1 MTLKN
6 LHRITGII
14 VSIFVIAHL
23 FNHSMAWFGIA
34 THQRILDTF
43 RIAYQQPI
51 IEVFLISCFLF
62 QAFSGVKLILKLRKK
77 EEKTTFEKVQIY
89 SGVILGLFII
99 QHIAAT
105 IGQRFYFKFDTN
117 FYFASRVVLQNPIKW
132 YFIPYYALG
141 IMSFAT
147 HVANVHE
154 HKMISRIGEQ
164 QAKVHFWVIIS
175 LFALATFLI
184 LFVFMGGRFEILIP
198 KEYLVY

>member
-14 VSIFVIAHL
+14 VSIFVIVHL

-34 THQRILDTF
+34 THQRILEIF
-43 RIAYQQPI
+43 RVIYRQPL
-51 IEVFLISCFLF
+51 IEICLISCFLF
-62 QAFSGVKLILKLRKK
+62 QAFSGVKLIFRLRKK
-77 EEKTTFEKVQIY
+77 EGKSAFEKIQIY

-105 IGQRFYFKFDTN
+105 IGQRYYFGFDTN

-154 HKMISRIGEQ
+154 HKMISRIGEP

-175 LFALATFLI
+175 LFALVTSLI
-184 LFVFMGGRFEILIP
+184 LFVFMGGRFEIIIP

>member
-1 MTLKN
+1 MTYKN

-34 THQRILDTF
+34 THQQILETF
-43 RIAYQQPI
+43 RVVYRQPVVEI
-51 IEVFLISCFLF
+51 CLISCFLF
-62 QAFSGVKLILKLRKK
+62 QAFSGVKLIFRLRKK
-77 EEKTTFEKVQIY
+77 EEKTIFEKVQIY

-105 IGQRFYFKFDTN
+105 IGQRLYFKFDTN

-132 YFIPYYALG
+132 YFIPYYILG

-147 HVANVHE
+147 HVANVHQY
-154 HKMISRIGEQ
+154 KMISRIGER
-164 QAKVHFWVIIS
+164 QARVHFWVIIS
-175 LFALATFLI
+175 VFALLASLI
-184 LFVFMGGRFEILIP
+184 LFVFMGGKFEIVIP
-198 KEYLVY
+198 KAYLVY

>member
-1 MTLKN
+1 MIYKN
-6 LHRITGII
+6 LHRISGII
-14 VSIFVIAHL
+14 VSIFVFAHL

-43 RIAYQQPI
+43 RIIYRQPI
-51 IEVFLISCFLF
+51 VEVFLISCFLF
-62 QAFSGVKLILKLRKK
+62 QALSGVKLIVRLRKK

-105 IGQRFYFKFDTN
+105 IGQRYYFGFDTN

-147 HVANVHE
+147 HIANVHQ
-154 HKMISRIGEQ
+154 HKMISKIGEQ

-175 LFALATFLI
+175 IFALVATSI
-184 LFVFMGGRFEILIP
+184 LYVFMGGRFEIIIP

>member
-1 MTLKN
+1 MVLKN

-14 VSIFVIAHL
+14 VSVFVFFHL

-43 RIAYQQPI
+43 RIVYRQPI
-51 IEVFLISCFLF
+51 VEVFLILCFLF
-62 QAFSGVKLILKLRKK
+62 QALSGVKLIFRLRKK
-77 EEKTTFEKVQIY
+77 EEKSVFEKVQIY

-99 QHIAAT
+99 QHISAT
-105 IGQRFYFKFDTN
+105 IGQRLYFKLDTN

-132 YFIPYYALG
+132 YFIPYYILG

-147 HVANVHE
+147 HVANVHQ
-154 HKMISRIGEQ
+154 HKMVSSIGER

-175 LFALATFLI
+175 LFALVATLI
-184 LFVFMGGRFEILIP
+184 LFVFMGGRFEIVIP
-198 KEYLVY
+198 DKYLVY